1 METALDA
8 ERLNRSNSDSDWRKK
23 YETEKAQLKLAA
35 SHDRME
41 MMNKLQ
47 EEHRDQLKNLRHEL
61 NNQTERVCNIY
72 KIELYYCMTLLMLP
86 FIS

>member
-47 EEHRDQLKNLRHEL
+47 EEHRDQLKNLRQEL
-61 NNQTERVCNIY
+61 NNQTERVCRQDR
-72 KIELYYCMTLLMLP
+72 LDRVLLL
-86 FIS
+86 